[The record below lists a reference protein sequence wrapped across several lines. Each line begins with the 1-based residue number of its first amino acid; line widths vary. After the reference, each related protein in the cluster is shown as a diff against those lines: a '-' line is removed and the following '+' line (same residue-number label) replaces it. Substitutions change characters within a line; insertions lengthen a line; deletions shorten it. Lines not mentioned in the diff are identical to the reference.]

1 LSGTAVAA
9 DIDTLAAKASCLVD
23 ANQVVKLSSSV
34 QGAIAKILV
43 KRGDHVEAGQIVAL
57 LDSDVE
63 QAMYEAAQLRAG
75 SDVVIQAKKSELVN
89 AERKLERQR
98 QLAARAVNSAQSLED
113 AETAAEIAKYAVE
126 QAKLDQQLATSE
138 AQRLKATIE
147 RRTVRSSVDGAV
159 AKVEL
164 HEGEFADPSATL
176 AVIAEIRPLLV
187 EIFLPIEAYPLVK
200 IGMQV
205 EVRLQEPIGGRAVS
219 SILTKDPQID
229 SASGTFR
236 VTLKLANSDEAI
248 PAGIRCS
255 PRFLPDEAERPSL
268 GRTERPLTGSA
279 SIPGAGPT
287 GPSGFPR

>member
-1 LSGTAVAA
+1 MKLNSALAFMLNCLVCSLSGIAGAA
-9 DIDTLAAKASCLVD
+9 DIDALAAKASCLVD

-34 QGAIAKILV
+34 QGAIARILV

-75 SDVVIQAKKSELVN
+75 SDVVIQAKMSELVN
-89 AERKLERQR
+89 AERKLQRQR
-98 QLAARAVNSAQSLED
+98 QLAERGVNSAQTLED
-113 AETAAEIAKYAVE
+113 ADTAAEIAKYAVE

-147 RRTVRSSVDGAV
+147 RRTVRSSVDGV
-159 AKVEL
+159 VTKVEL

-176 AVIAEIRPLLV
+176 AVIAETRPLLV
-187 EIFLPIEAYPLVK
+187 EIFLPVDAYPLVR
-200 IGMQV
+200 IGMQA
-205 EVRLQEPIGGRAVS
+205 EIRLQEPIGGRHVS
-219 SILTKDPQID
+219 SIVTKDPQID

-236 VTLKLANSDEAI
+236 VTLKLPNSDEAI

-255 PRFLPDEAERPSL
+255 ARFLP
-268 GRTERPLTGSA
+268 
-279 SIPGAGPT
+279 
-287 GPSGFPR
+287 